1 MLESVLFLSTGI
13 VFIMIAVAFMGKK
26 VDAVRCFAIAAS
38 VFLVMYTIVASGLIM
53 LNMFSVN
60 RSLMLIV
67 GITAIGAAVI
77 VFKNRKSKPSWIFR
91 LKRHMIPFIIC
102 AVFAVAGA
110 GVTNDG
116 FFGMDTTIGVSQA
129 KAMNLASKNETSPFE
144 ADYLA
149 QVEDGSDRIAAV
161 NTPLQEKYEHY
172 NVPLTALLALG
183 VYFLGYGNMS
193 FIFIVIGMIILYVFW
208 AFLGNVPFS
217 TVRRRRIIKLGAES
231 AAALV
236 MIFISMAMFGRGN
249 DRVKLEWN
257 ELKEISNIVSE
268 YDIVVLD
275 EDIMDKYYVPVASV
289 TGAKVYPEYAQ
300 IDEVIPAVSDKG
312 ERLYYMSS
320 GVMSSDKIDS
330 MGLYLKNVHRNGNDV
345 LYRNLNFYKTHS
357 SVDYN
362 VIKSRIMT
370 GAMAAMAIF
379 ALMMFFAG
387 VFRKFDAGLNLL
399 FSTSV
404 FLGMYSVVSW
414 IMIACGIY
422 TIEYAV
428 AVTMAFA
435 FIAWAV
441 MIYTGARMEFTFTA
455 RKNIVLIVLCVAVI
469 MIAGSRIDCNL
480 YALYRTLGRSQT
492 WALKYIYG
500 SDIALVAVK
509 QLPWLTALMALF
521 GRLFGVQSMMLVLPA
536 GIAGAASVIFVLAE
550 RIAIAFGVSETPGRR
565 NVLTYAVINLTVAV
579 ITLVS
584 TAAIVKNMDSK
595 ECVAQWKNISSYA
608 EQIEPDDSIAIQRS
622 MYEKYRYPLQIMTG
636 VSTCLSGLE
645 YEDSMTK
652 LGNTGKNTY
661 YLTTEVKDPS
671 FERVRIVAHKDSAFL
686 YETFEYLT
694 DRGIYSVADSV
705 TQGFYDTDLS
715 GMAWTK
721 DQNAF
726 IQCDIPYQKYDTV
739 RLYLGSKI
747 KLDEINLEYIDLEFR
762 ENWYYVGKAKINAD
776 NNGAYIDFRL
786 NWSYMIDGYNV
797 IYFHSGAMWSPLIYG
812 DKDTRTMGFPF
823 HYIQFLT
830 LGDDAPPLVNED
842 DTLESPEDEAAVDDS
857 DETDEGVDYTDDTD
871 GSESGQSE
879 NTQNGAEY

>member
-1 MLESVLFLSTGI
+1 MLESVLFLSSGI
-13 VFIMIAVAFMGKK
+13 VFTMIAVAFMGKK

-38 VFLVMYTIVASGLIM
+38 VFFVMYTIVASGLII
-53 LNMFSVN
+53 LNKFSVN
-60 RSLMLIV
+60 RSLMLIT
-67 GITAIGAAVI
+67 GIAAAGAAAS
-77 VFKNRKSKPSWIFR
+77 VFKNRKSKPSWAFR

-144 ADYLA
+144 AEYLT
-149 QVEDGSDRIAAV
+149 QIEDGSDRIAAM
-161 NTPLQEKYEHY
+161 NMPLEEKYEHY

-183 VYFLGYGNMS
+183 AYFLGYRYMS
-193 FIFIVIGMIILYVFW
+193 FIFIIIAMVILYVFW
-208 AFLGNVPFS
+208 AFLGNIPFS
-217 TVRRRRIIKLGAES
+217 TVRRRRVVKLGAET
-231 AAALV
+231 ALAFV
-236 MIFISMAMFGRGN
+236 MIIASMAMFGRGH
-249 DRVKLEWN
+249 DRVRLEWN
-257 ELKEISNIVSE
+257 ELEELNDIVSE
-268 YDIVVLD
+268 YDIVVID
-275 EDIMDKYYVPVASV
+275 KDIMDKYYVPLASV
-289 TGAKVYPEYAQ
+289 TGAKIYPAYGQ
-300 IDEVIPAVSDKG
+300 ISEVIPAVAGNG
-312 ERLYYMSS
+312 ERVYYMSS

-330 MGLYLKNVHRNGNDV
+330 MGLYLKNVHRSGNDV

-357 SVDYN
+357 SADYN
-362 VIKSRIMT
+362 EIKSRIMT
-370 GAMAAMAIF
+370 GAMAVMAIF

-399 FSTSV
+399 LSVSV
-404 FLGMYSVVSW
+404 FLGGYALVSW
-414 IMIACGIY
+414 VMIACEIY
-422 TIEYAV
+422 TIMYAV
-428 AVTMAFA
+428 AVTMALA

-441 MIYTGARMEFTFTA
+441 MIYAGARMEFTFTA
-455 RKNIVLIVLCVAVI
+455 RKNIVLIILCAAVMI
-469 MIAGSRIDCNL
+469 IAGSAIDCNL

-492 WALKYIYG
+492 WALKYIYE
-500 SDIALVAVK
+500 SDIALVAVR
-509 QLPWLTALMALF
+509 QLPWLSALMALS
-521 GRLFGVQSMMLVLPA
+521 GKMFGVQSMMLVLPA
-536 GIAGAASVIFVLAE
+536 AIAGAAAVVFVAAE
-550 RIAIAFGVSETPGRR
+550 RIAIAFGVSETAGRK
-565 NVLTYAVINLTVAV
+565 NVITYAAINAAVVIMASA
-579 ITLVS
+579 S
-584 TAAIVKNMDSK
+584 TAALIKNMESK
-595 ECVAQWKNISSYA
+595 KTVAQWKDISSYA

-622 MYEKYRYPLQIMTG
+622 MYETYRYPLQIMTG
-636 VSTCLSGLE
+636 VSTCLSGIE

-671 FERVRIVAHKDSAFL
+671 FERVRIVAHKDSAYL
-686 YETFEYLT
+686 YEAFEYLT
-694 DRGIYSVADSV
+694 ERGIYSVADSV

-762 ENWYYVGKAKINAD
+762 ENWYYTGKAKINAD
-776 NNGAYIDFRL
+776 NNGAYVDFRL

-812 DKDTRTMGFPF
+812 DKDTRVMGFPF

-830 LGDDAPPLVNED
+830 LGDDAPPLVDED
-842 DTLESPEDEAAVDDS
+842 SAQENSDDGEEVDEADNAA
-857 DETDEGVDYTDDTD
+857 DEGTDNT
-871 GSESGQSE
+871 E
-879 NTQNGAEY
+879 NTEE